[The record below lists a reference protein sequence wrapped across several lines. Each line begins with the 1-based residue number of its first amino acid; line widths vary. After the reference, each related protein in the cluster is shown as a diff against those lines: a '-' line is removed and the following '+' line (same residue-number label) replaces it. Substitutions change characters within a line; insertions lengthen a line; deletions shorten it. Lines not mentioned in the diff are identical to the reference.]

1 MRVYLYSYLLK
12 IIFVSLLSIAF
23 IPSVICFLCFLLAD
37 QTLNAVS
44 LIFVFSCLLIRLFLE
59 MAIFILNKKAKNSI
73 FFENGKIL
81 YKGKTIHSAN
91 IKYFKFHL
99 SFIEPSLVIPKMYIN
114 THDSSV
120 TVYVSK
126 KDVKRLKK
134 MGFEIKEI

>member
-23 IPSVICFLCFLLAD
+23 IPSVICFLCFLSAD
-37 QTLNAVS
+37 HTLNAVS

-81 YKGKTIHSAN
+81 YKGKTIQSAN